1 MKLIY
6 VYILLGL
13 LWSVSSL
20 FSQATVVFDASFDG
34 CDAFDEVGANM
45 GLMSGNPDCVCGAT
59 DMGLFLDGADD
70 SLSFDSGVEE
80 ILNGD
85 FALSFY
91 FFIQN
96 NPNSTQAVD
105 LISYGSQCRRD
116 SSLTIRYVPQ
126 TNNIRAEISINNSII
141 FDVRAPVPE
150 SSCIHY
156 LVLNKNDDR
165 LELYIDEELVDEQPD
180 FDRTFQFKP
189 DAAFTIGSSPCLG
202 VSTQLFRGIID
213 EVKFYNRPLLE
224 SEIISENANPDQITT
239 SDQTIFQGES
249 VVLNT
254 GQICSN
260 FFTWSPTDDLT
271 DELTTV
277 PTASPDETTTYSL
290 TINYGTC
297 VSQDSVRISVVDRE
311 NSSCSDLLLPSAF
324 TPNNDKRNDLFGISN
339 AFIIDRLISFDIF
352 SKWGEQVFSAQD
364 DPTSSWD
371 GNYKGEQMNPGT
383 LLYTVKYECSG
394 EEFRK
399 SGSFV
404 LLR

>member
-1 MKLIY
+1 MKSIY
-6 VYILLGL
+6 IYLSFVFI
-13 LWSVSSL
+13 VSSGSL
-20 FSQATVVFDASFDG
+20 FSQANVVFDASFDG
-34 CDAFDEVGANM
+34 CDAFDEVGSNM
-45 GLMSGNPDCVCGAT
+45 GLMSGNPDCVCGA
-59 DMGLFLDGADD
+59 DGMGLFFDGVDD
-70 SLSFDSGVEE
+70 SLSFDSGIEE
-80 ILNGD
+80 ILNND

-96 NPNSTQAVD
+96 NPGSTQAVD

-141 FDVRAPVPE
+141 FDLRAPLPE
-150 SSCIHY
+150 SSCIQY
-156 LVLNKNDDR
+156 VVLNKNDDR
-165 LELYIDEELVDEQPD
+165 LELYIDDQLVDEQPD
-180 FDRTFQFKP
+180 FDRSFQFKP
-189 DAAFTIGSSPCLG
+189 NASFTIGSSPCNG
-202 VSTQLFRGIID
+202 SSTQLFRGIID
-213 EVKFYNRPLLE
+213 EVKFHDRPLLE
-224 SEIISENANPDQITT
+224 SEVIAENANPDKITT

-249 VVLNT
+249 IVLNT

-260 FFTWSPTDDLT
+260 FFSWSPTDDLT
-271 DELTTV
+271 DEMTTS
-277 PTASPDETTTYSL
+277 PTASPDQTTNYNL

-297 VSQDSVRISVVDRE
+297 VSQDNVRISVVDRE

-339 AFIIDRLISFDIF
+339 AFIVDRLISFDIF
-352 SKWGEQVFSAQD
+352 SKWGENVFSTQN
-364 DPTSSWD
+364 DPAIGWD
-371 GNYKGEQMNPGT
+371 GNYKGKQMNPGT
-383 LLYTVKYECSG
+383 LLYTVKYECGG